1 MLRCLKDFSIIWA
14 SPEIFVTLNLPYERN
29 LVLTNTPGLVQ
40 IIERSFR
47 HRNKASEVS
56 QGQPN
61 INEESIRLSY
71 KLADLDED
79 RISQTTQPALVTGY
93 LEVDI
98 G

>member
-1 MLRCLKDFSIIWA
+1 MPKRLFDNLGQSRNICHVKFALREKLS
-14 SPEIFVTLNLPYERN
+14 
-29 LVLTNTPGLVQ
+29 LTNTPGLVQ

-47 HRNKASEVS
+47 HRNEASEVS

-61 INEESIRLSY
+61 INEESTRLSY

-79 RISQTTQPALVTGY
+79 RISQTTQLALVVNC
-93 LEVDI
+93 LEVGI

>member
-1 MLRCLKDFSIIWA
+1 MKNR
-14 SPEIFVTLNLPYERN
+14 R
-29 LVLTNTPGLVQ
+29 
-40 IIERSFR
+40 
-47 HRNKASEVS
+47 
-56 QGQPN
+56 
-61 INEESIRLSY
+61 RLSY